1 MSCAPSACWTACV
14 VLIVNIT
21 VILVIIKNSYDS
33 FILLLQELL
42 EFDFG
47 AIERRLDELS
57 RKNKTGKYASTAPKG
72 LGLDFAPSASADAS
86 MADPC
91 NKYGELDTED
101 LPTLSSW
108 LADTEATLRHPDWGA
123 SLGSTDVPL
132 MNGLPPPSVLQAQL
146 RELTSRASPIIPSRL
161 DQLKFRKTPTASS
174 PESPSTVRSKDSP
187 AAVPEVLP
195 AAAAATVTA
204 SNEKEEADSL
214 LVELMEP
221 AQRQPYR
228 EFKRDMEE
236 RAKAREAA
244 RLRGVPTTLPDLAPG
259 AVPSLE
265 AARNALETFQKE
277 RMATVG
283 SVSEP
288 LARAQAQLAELE
300 QSLAKDRQQPL
311 PWAELEASLRDR
323 IGPPTRDGAAR
334 ITDAAKPHL
343 EAARRSS
350 EARKA
355 AWAAYK
361 EKDSLLPEDFKRR
374 MDEVY
379 NPSEEHTA
387 AVAAAVK
394 LGVEDFKSGRVA
406 NRSEAVRARVSEVYK
421 RRDPLLQFP
430 RDPGKTV
437 ILLTVAVLQ
446 VNIAHP
452 CNGLGQHLDFA

>member
-1 MSCAPSACWTACV
+1 MLLSSSSLLLLLLLLSLGKTLDP
-14 VLIVNIT
+14 
-21 VILVIIKNSYDS
+21 

-57 RKNKTGKYASTAPKG
+57 RKNKTGKYANTPPRG
-72 LGLDFAPSASADAS
+72 LGPNFSPSASAVAAL
-86 MADPC
+86 ADEC
-91 NKYGELDTED
+91 NKYGELGTED
-101 LPTLSSW
+101 LPSLSSW
-108 LADTEATLRHPDWGA
+108 LADTEATLRDPDWGA
-123 SLGSTDVPL
+123 SLGGTDVPL

-146 RELTSRASPIIPSRL
+146 RELTSRAPPIIPSRL
-161 DQLKFRKTPTASS
+161 DQLKFRKIPTASS
-174 PESPSTVRSKDSP
+174 SESPSTVRSKDSP
-187 AAVPEVLP
+187 AAMPAMPEVLP
-195 AAAAATVTA
+195 AAAAATGSA
-204 SNEKEEADSL
+204 SNETDEADSL

-311 PWAELEASLRDR
+311 PWAELEASLRER
-323 IGPPTRDGAAR
+323 IGPPTRESASK

-343 EAARRSS
+343 EAARRSR

-394 LGVEDFKSGRVA
+394 LGVEDYKSGRVA

-421 RRDPLLQFP
+421 RKDPLPLRFP
-430 RDPGKTV
+430 KDPGKTV
-437 ILLTVAVLQ
+437 NLLTVALLQ
-446 VNIAHP
+446 VNIACTP
-452 CNGLGQHLDFA
+452 I

>member
-1 MSCAPSACWTACV
+1 MP
-14 VLIVNIT
+14 
-21 VILVIIKNSYDS
+21 
-33 FILLLQELL
+33 
-42 EFDFG
+42 
-47 AIERRLDELS
+47 
-57 RKNKTGKYASTAPKG
+57 PKG
-72 LGLDFAPSASADAS
+72 LGPDFSASASAVASLTDA
-86 MADPC
+86 C
-91 NKYGELDTED
+91 NKYGDLDTQD
-101 LPTLSSW
+101 LPSLSSW
-108 LADTEATLRHPDWGA
+108 LADTEATLRDPEWGA
-123 SLGSTDVPL
+123 SLSSTDMPL

-146 RELTSRASPIIPSRL
+146 RELTSQASVIPSRL
-161 DQLKFRKTPTASS
+161 DQLKFRNGPTASS
-174 PESPSTVRSKDSP
+174 PQSPSTAQSKESP
-187 AAVPEVLP
+187 LAVPEVLP
-195 AAAAATVTA
+195 AAAAAVGTA
-204 SNEKEEADSL
+204 SSEKEEGDSL

-221 AQRQPYR
+221 AQRKPYR

-236 RAKAREAA
+236 RAKVREAA
-244 RLRGVPTTLPDLAPG
+244 RLRGIPTTLPDLAPG

-300 QSLAKDRQQPL
+300 ASLAKDRQQPL
-311 PWAELEASLRDR
+311 PWADLEATLRDR
-323 IGPPTRDGAAR
+323 IGPSTRDSATT
-334 ITDAAKPHL
+334 ITDAARPHL

-394 LGVEDFKSGRVA
+394 LGVEDYKSGRVA

-421 RRDPLLQFP
+421 RKDPLPLRFP
-430 RDPGKTV
+430 KDPGKTV
-437 ILLTVAVLQ
+437 NLLTVALLQ
-446 VNIAHP
+446 VNIACTP
-452 CNGLGQHLDFA
+452 I

>member
-1 MSCAPSACWTACV
+1 MPS
-14 VLIVNIT
+14 
-21 VILVIIKNSYDS
+21 
-33 FILLLQELL
+33 
-42 EFDFG
+42 
-47 AIERRLDELS
+47 LS
-57 RKNKTGKYASTAPKG
+57 N
-72 LGLDFAPSASADAS
+72 
-86 MADPC
+86 
-91 NKYGELDTED
+91 
-101 LPTLSSW
+101 W
-108 LADTEATLRHPDWGA
+108 LADTEATLRDPEWGA
-123 SLGSTDVPL
+123 SLGGTDVPL

-146 RELTSRASPIIPSRL
+146 RELTSRAPPIIPSRL
-161 DQLKFRKTPTASS
+161 DQLKFRKIPTASS
-174 PESPSTVRSKDSP
+174 SESPSTVRSKDSP
-187 AAVPEVLP
+187 AAMPAVLP
-195 AAAAATVTA
+195 AAAAATGSA
-204 SNEKEEADSL
+204 STETEEADSL

-228 EFKRDMEE
+228 EFNKDMEE

-311 PWAELEASLRDR
+311 PWAELEASLRER
-323 IGPPTRDGAAR
+323 IGPPTRESASKV
-334 ITDAAKPHL
+334 TDAAKPHL
-343 EAARRSS
+343 EAARRSR

-430 RDPGKTV
+430 GKPVT
-437 ILLTVAVLQ
+437 LLTNALLQ
-446 VNIAHP
+446 VNIACTLISWTWVTP
-452 CNGLGQHLDFA
+452 ST